1 MKLLCILWD
10 LGCLIGTF
18 RVIASSKGD
27 GAVIIGA
34 LIAFVLIAVLPTC
47 YCFREKDDSSKRH
60 QPKSSSHGESKTN
73 RKQPS
78 YPTNGLV
85 SKAYR
90 NETYY
95 KRLKRLCNPENFMI
109 DYDKDKVDIANN
121 LYSKILNTKSD
132 DKSTI
137 IELIEEA
144 EENLH
149 INFLD
154 EVELTRLIDKLNP
167 KNYMNPYDA
176 EKVSLANELYDKI
189 TCSDVNLT
197 IYLHIKEQAKPLTDY
212 LELVRKTQQEENWKR
227 QVAARR
233 KQEEAECNLTMAII
247 GLIAVALVV
256 AVAIVVFLT
265 K

>member
-1 MKLLCILWD
+1 MKFLCILWD

-34 LIAFVLIAVLPTC
+34 LIAFVLIAMLPTY

-60 QPKSSSHGESKTN
+60 QPTSSSHGELRTN
-73 RKQPS
+73 RKHPS
-78 YPTNGLV
+78 YIPTNVLV
-85 SKAYR
+85 SKEYR

-95 KRLKRLCNPENFMI
+95 QRLKRLCNPENFMV

-132 DKSTI
+132 DKATI
-137 IELIEEA
+137 IELLKEA

-189 TCSDVNLT
+189 TCSNVNLT
-197 IYLHIKEQAKPLTDY
+197 TYFHIKEQAKPLTDY
-212 LELVRKTQQEENWKR
+212 LELVRKTQQEEN
-227 QVAARR
+227 
-233 KQEEAECNLTMAII
+233 
-247 GLIAVALVV
+247 
-256 AVAIVVFLT
+256 
-265 K
+265 